1 MLWFILSIIFLLVAV
16 GLGLASFAA
25 KDEAKGLLASAIGMF
40 LLAVL
45 VFALSGLRE
54 VPTKS
59 VGVVTSFGRVG
70 AIVTPGL
77 HWMAPWSRVN
87 ILTTRIQT
95 TTFEGKNCLD
105 VRIGGQQQ
113 ACLDATIQ
121 WHVIDAA
128 APGLYTSYGANGQDI
143 MVDIRNAVVVREFK
157 QAVNQQL
164 GDYNPIV
171 DVAQNGQAGNSQF
184 TTFGPK
190 VHSQM
195 IAEIGHRIKVST
207 VIMPFLH
214 YDPNTQNRLN
224 TIQTQFADTAIAN
237 QELQTNLAQAKAN
250 DALARSVSHDPNVL
264 IAQCLSLVQNAVKT
278 NSKVLPAGFSCFG
291 GSGTAIAVHP

>member
-1 MLWFILSIIFLLVAV
+1 MLWFILSILFLLVAV
-16 GLGLASFAA
+16 GLALGSFAS
-25 KDEAKGLLASAIGMF
+25 KEYSKNLLASAIGVF

-45 VFALSGLRE
+45 VFALSGVRE

-77 HWMAPWSRVN
+77 HWMAPWSKVN

-95 TTFEGKNCLD
+95 TTFEAKNCLS
-105 VRIGGQQQ
+105 VRIGGQQE

-121 WHVIDAA
+121 WHIIDKAS
-128 APGLYTSYGANGQDI
+128 PGLYISYGSNGGNVMSD
-143 MVDIRNAVVVREFK
+143 VANAVVIREFK

-171 DVAQNGQAGNSQF
+171 DVAKNGQTGNSLF

-190 VHSQM
+190 VRTQM
-195 IAEIGHRIKVST
+195 RAEIGQRIEVLT

-214 YDPNTQNRLN
+214 YDTNTQNRLN